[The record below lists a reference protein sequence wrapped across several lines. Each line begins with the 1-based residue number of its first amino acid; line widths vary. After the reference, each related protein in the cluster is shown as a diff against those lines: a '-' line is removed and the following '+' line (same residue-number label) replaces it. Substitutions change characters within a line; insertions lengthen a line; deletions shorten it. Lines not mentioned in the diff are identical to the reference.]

1 MDQAPVVSFICSG
14 RLALGSWDPSLSGS
28 RVELAR
34 YRRALFDGDAR
45 TRDVALDGRLLQDL
59 DLLHAGDVSLDAP
72 HHDDLTP
79 FHVAM
84 DLALFSDHDRPMTGN
99 VAVHPAL
106 DTQVSLVLDVTLH
119 HQVVC
124 EHRRGLILCSVLRR
138 SKCHD
143 CLLRT

>member
-14 RLALGSWDPSLSGS
+14 RLALGSWDPSLSGG

-72 HHDDLTP
+72 HHDDQTP
-79 FHVAM
+79 FDVAM
-84 DLALFSDHDRPMTGN
+84 HLALFGDGDCP
-99 VAVHPAL
+99 VAGDATVHLTL
-106 DTQVSLVLDVTLH
+106 DVQVSLIIDITLH
-119 HQVVC
+119 NEVVGKK
-124 EHRRGLILCSVLRR
+124 RRGLALRSLGW
-138 SKCHD
+138 SKCHG